1 MNQETIKSPK
11 ELYIPYRY
19 STKNYV
25 STKYDKPL
33 RESLNQSPVV
43 FITGPAGCGKTQL
56 ARTYIKSRL
65 SKDKHAKACEI
76 SQEYFSKAINKALC
90 DEKITDIEKI
100 PCDTDIFIYL
110 RSEERTSIVLI
121 DMLRYDQTMLLYI
134 SKLKLHDNLFII
146 VTTNLPIK
154 FKDYPIISLNKH
166 SFSDLKKIFYS
177 PLSNSQKMKAQKKPS
192 HYLIDFTNEELK
204 QIFHIVDNN
213 VMMISLIGETLYEDA
228 RKNFDKKTV
237 TITKE
242 LLLDREVW
250 LWRSLNLPKIHNPYT
265 DNKIPSSRYRVSL
278 ISHALTL
285 ILKNIEKDFYQKVL
299 PVLCLWAG
307 GDISL
312 AILTKSAGLNE
323 NQIKEAVQKGFLE
336 YTDRAKKYVKLKPFI
351 YKAIWCSYTYGKSY
365 VQRQFPQIFDLNL
378 NFCINQLDKIQ
389 KVYIESHDA
398 EMDFEKYNSIT
409 LAALNHIHYYLST
422 ISNDKNVT
430 QKKKDFER
438 WNRYLL
444 QLMNFYLE
452 RGNAAIIEKFL
463 SQLFLV
469 TNRHQIST
477 NFPNFFQTLIIDIL
491 DSQKQSLQL
500 NRLTF
505 FTYDIEKIQNQE
517 GKYKRQL
524 KSDPELHSYIIDCLN
539 IQMDNIM
546 NCLNRFIL
554 TQTYVSDFENK
565 SLTRLVEIYE
575 HMLDKYEI
583 HSIIYP
589 SAQSNLRL
597 YYYRLPYYCLLSQK
611 DTCYLKCVFSIFS
624 ILRNQLP
631 QNSELLLKAEMQL
644 LQCILTIML
653 SGKMKLNIN
662 LLKQHMFNIMRVFH
676 YRMSFDTIILFFFTR
691 IKYIYL
697 SSREETVNSVNQKLK
712 KCIDSFKLIIET
724 QLTMDEEYKNSL
736 LDILQNPR
744 DKILPQHF
752 L

>member
-1 MNQETIKSPK
+1 MSQETIKSP
-11 ELYIPYRY
+11 EALYIPYRY

-25 STKYDKPL
+25 STKYDKQL

-76 SQEYFSKAINKALC
+76 SQEYFSYAVHKVLC

-100 PCDTDIFIYL
+100 PCNLDIFAYL
-110 RSEERTSIVLI
+110 RSDERASIILI
-121 DMLRYDQTMLLYI
+121 DMINYDQTMLSYI
-134 SKLKLHDNLFII
+134 SNVKLHDNLFII
-146 VTTNLPIK
+146 VTTNLK
-154 FKDYPIISLNKH
+154 DEFKDYPVISLKEH
-166 SFSDLKKIFYS
+166 SFWDLKNIFYS
-177 PLSNSQKMKAQKKPS
+177 PLSNSKKTKAQIKLS
-192 HYLIDFTNEELK
+192 HYLIDFTDEELK

-213 VMMISLIGETLYEDA
+213 VMMISLIGETLYEDT

-299 PVLCLWAG
+299 PVLCIWAG
-307 GDISL
+307 SDISL
-312 AILTKSAGLNE
+312 AILIKSAGLNE
-323 NQIKEAVQKGFLE
+323 NQIKEAIQKGFLE

-351 YKAIWCSYTYGKSY
+351 YNALWYSYIF
-365 VQRQFPQIFDLNL
+365 RQKNPQGPEKKEGFTMNL
-378 NFCINQLDKIQ
+378 NFCEKHLKKILYTYTTETDNKMSFQ
-389 KVYIESHDA
+389 NCHAILLS
-398 EMDFEKYNSIT
+398 
-409 LAALNHIHYYLST
+409 ALEQVHYYLST
-422 ISNDKNVT
+422 ISNNSAVT
-430 QKKKDFER
+430 QKKQEFQT
-438 WNRYLL
+438 WNFYLI
-444 QLMNFYLE
+444 QIINFYLE
-452 RGNAAIIEKFL
+452 RGNAEIAEKYL
-463 SQLFLV
+463 CRLFI
-469 TNRHQIST
+469 TKNRHGKTLSY
-477 NFPNFFQTLIIDIL
+477 PKLFQTYIIDIINNKKICL
-491 DSQKQSLQL
+491 TTNSILPLTYNESIFQNISKGCEQL
-500 NRLTF
+500 SKDLVLVRCTQECTRILYNDILNCFNRQALLIL
-505 FTYDIEKIQNQE
+505 YDLEFDKNKLKNIIESYEKILI
-517 GKYKRQL
+517 KA
-524 KSDPELHSYIIDCLN
+524 PESTSSFDLH
-539 IQMDNIM
+539 
-546 NCLNRFIL
+546 
-554 TQTYVSDFENK
+554 
-565 SLTRLVEIYE
+565 
-575 HMLDKYEI
+575 
-583 HSIIYP
+583 
-589 SAQSNLRL
+589 
-597 YYYRLPYYCLLSQK
+597 YYQISFYCLLAI
-611 DTCYLKCVFSIFS
+611 YLHDMQYF
-624 ILRNQLP
+624 RNAFTLFQSLIP
-631 QNSELLLKAEMQL
+631 YDDKSTETHIKAEMQI
-644 LQCILTIML
+644 LQCKSTIML
-653 SGKMKLNIN
+653 SGEMKPNIN

-697 SSREETVNSVNQKLK
+697 SSKEETVNSVNQKLK